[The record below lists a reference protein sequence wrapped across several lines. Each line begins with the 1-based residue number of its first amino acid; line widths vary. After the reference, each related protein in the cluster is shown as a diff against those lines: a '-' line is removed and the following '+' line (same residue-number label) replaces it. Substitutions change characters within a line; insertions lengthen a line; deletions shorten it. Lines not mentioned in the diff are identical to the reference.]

1 MVVAYTLKGLEITDE
16 QKQYLEKRMQKFKFF
31 YDHILNIKV
40 IAEESRGRISLEI
53 KVMANHDTFFA
64 SDTQPSWEAAC
75 DSVTD
80 KIEKEIKRY
89 KEKKVKEHH
98 KSNHKQPPEE

>member
-1 MVVAYTLKGLEITDE
+1 MVVAYTLKGIEVNDE

-40 IAEESRGRISLEI
+40 VAEETRGRIFLEV
-53 KVMANHDTFFA
+53 KVTANHDTFIA
-64 SDTQPSWEAAC
+64 SDTQPTWESVC

-89 KEKKVKEHH
+89 KEKKTKEHH
-98 KSNHKQPPEE
+98 RSNHKELPEE